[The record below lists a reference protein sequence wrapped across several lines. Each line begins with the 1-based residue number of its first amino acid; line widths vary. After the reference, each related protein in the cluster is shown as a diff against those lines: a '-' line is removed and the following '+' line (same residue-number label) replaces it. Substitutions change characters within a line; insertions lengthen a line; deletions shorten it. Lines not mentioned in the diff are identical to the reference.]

1 MKTNGLPALSV
12 RLPGEGPYV
21 LGVNLVAPTLGV
33 GGTLDEYGA
42 GSQTTLLRA
51 QGAAKFLLD
60 LLAAPAGVAVGV
72 REALLGGRPCPLAV
86 DVEATAL
93 GEHRRFED
101 RPNPACSRTLRP
113 ILASFSYFS
122 DLPPE
127 ALNRN
132 VVPAQPSL
140 PSVRKAGS
148 VSLVQESSI
157 SMRST
162 STSGPHSSAASSTWS
177 GLAIITTGSNRA
189 ISLEILA

>member
-1 MKTNGLPALSV
+1 MKTNGLFALSV

-33 GGTLDEYGA
+33 GGTLDEYDA

-51 QGAAKFLLD
+51 QSAARFLLD
-60 LLAAPAGVAVGV
+60 LLAAPAGVGV

-101 RPNPACSRTLRP
+101 RPNPACWRTLRP